1 MDLFVKHI
9 ERLDCPNEQ
18 LVASELV
25 AEAIQAGHLALLVAL
40 VLWQAERVVRI
51 SMLLLMM
58 IIIMIEI
65 AFPLALI
72 LCKQRYGN

>member
-40 VLWQAERVVRI
+40 VLWQAERVVR
-51 SMLLLMM
+51 
-58 IIIMIEI
+58 
-65 AFPLALI
+65 
-72 LCKQRYGN
+72 

>member
-18 LVASELV
+18 LVAGELV
-25 AEAIQAGHLALLVAL
+25 AQAIQAGHLALLVAL

-58 IIIMIEI
+58 MVMMLMMMMMIASYSGRHNE
-65 AFPLALI
+65 L
-72 LCKQRYGN
+72 

>member
-18 LVASELV
+18 LVTSELV

-51 SMLLLMM
+51 STLLLMM
-58 IIIMIEI
+58 MVMMLMMMMMIASYSGRQDE
-65 AFPLALI
+65 L
-72 LCKQRYGN
+72 

>member
-25 AEAIQAGHLALLVAL
+25 AQTVQAGHLALLVAL
-40 VLWQAERVVRI
+40 VLWQAERVVR
-51 SMLLLMM
+51 
-58 IIIMIEI
+58 
-65 AFPLALI
+65 
-72 LCKQRYGN
+72 

>member
-25 AEAIQAGHLALLVAL
+25 AQAVQACHLALLVTL
-40 VLWQAERVVRI
+40 VLWQAESVVR
-51 SMLLLMM
+51 
-58 IIIMIEI
+58 
-65 AFPLALI
+65 
-72 LCKQRYGN
+72 